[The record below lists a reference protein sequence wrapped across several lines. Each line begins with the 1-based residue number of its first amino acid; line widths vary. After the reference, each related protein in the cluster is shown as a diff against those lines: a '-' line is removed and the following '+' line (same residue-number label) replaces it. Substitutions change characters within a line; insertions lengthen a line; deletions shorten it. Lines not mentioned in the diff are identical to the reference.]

1 MRPTSLS
8 PPDDVLEF
16 RVLINRLAGRD
27 ALETWRSLRAGL
39 RHISRLGTRARR
51 DLEPRNSEPRNLEPR
66 DMEPRDLEPQGF
78 RPRSG
83 CARRSAAAGQPEH
96 TGRSVTDRRKAAA
109 EYMLRLKRQ
118 KIGVTQI

>member
-27 ALETWRSLRAGL
+27 ALETRRSLRTGL
-39 RHISRLGTRARR
+39 RHISRLGKPARR
-51 DLEPRNSEPRNLEPR
+51 DLEPRNLDPRNL
-66 DMEPRDLEPQGF
+66 EPRDLEPQGF